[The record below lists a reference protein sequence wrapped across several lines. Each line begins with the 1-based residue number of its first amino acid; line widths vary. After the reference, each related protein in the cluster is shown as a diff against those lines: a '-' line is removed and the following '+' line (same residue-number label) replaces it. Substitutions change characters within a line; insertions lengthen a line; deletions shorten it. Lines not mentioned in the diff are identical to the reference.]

1 MPAQHPTLIPLTEAE
16 LSDLFGDDADGLRR
30 YQLLH
35 AVLAEGMT
43 QRQAAEAGQVSE
55 RTVRNIL
62 RAYMQSGG
70 LEALRSRQPSGR
82 GRRAGR
88 PAAFERALAAAL
100 AEEPLAGGDRL
111 WRRACEQL
119 GKDAGKLSRRTAYRI
134 LAQLR
139 ADRDD
144 EAPDSLRG
152 AVRAALPLLPE
163 DPPLALAASALAQR
177 FLPAD
182 LDSLPRGTL
191 LQQAL
196 RAALDHL
203 RPPGPISTIDR
214 GWWPYLIC
222 TGEYEAGQ
230 SRAEI
235 QDDLALSASTYS
247 RAKRQGLDR
256 IVAVLPR
263 IIERMIESPLAI
275 ASQRL
280 PRTPDFVG
288 RREEQSYYA
297 WRLQTEGLAHIWG
310 LPGSGKTAL
319 AAELAA
325 DGHRYG
331 QTILWHTCR
340 AGRDSTL
347 LGIIRGLA
355 QALAAAGDDTL
366 WRELRQAPPEELD
379 PAALLDALRE
389 RLLLRPA
396 VLILDDAH
404 HADAQETD
412 ALLDALA
419 DLVARRSIRLLLVG
433 RDPIESVTYSPLPG
447 MIERE
452 AQLLWAGVPALP
464 SDQWRALYAAT
475 GGMPEPIRR
484 AAAAYRRSGDM
495 ARANDWSDELDTW
508 AREAIWSRLDE
519 DQQRLLVAALALED
533 RPWAERQSLVCETLG
548 VPVESLRPLFRSALL
563 YSSADTAHSDPDAA
577 EASRRAAVTLYGAL
591 RNTAGARL
599 REETQ
604 LRERLL
610 ALADQLDATSEAQAD
625 ALPEAASASADA
637 PEPPV
642 SAPVS
647 SGLELLE
654 RVRNALEDSA
664 VWLQE
669 QGSDQAAHQLAAE
682 LAALRAALPN
692 LARPRLPFGRTVAE
706 AAVT

>member
-1 MPAQHPTLIPLTEAE
+1 
-16 LSDLFGDDADGLRR
+16 
-30 YQLLH
+30 
-35 AVLAEGMT
+35 
-43 QRQAAEAGQVSE
+43 
-55 RTVRNIL
+55 
-62 RAYMQSGG
+62 
-70 LEALRSRQPSGR
+70 LRSRQISGR
-82 GRRAGR
+82 GRRDRR

-100 AEEPLAGGDRL
+100 AEEPQAGGDRL
-111 WRRACEQL
+111 WRRACELL
-119 GKDAGKLSRRTAYRI
+119 GQDGAKLSRRTAYRI

-182 LDSLPRGTL
+182 LEPLPRGML

-203 RPPGPISTIDR
+203 RPAGPISTIDR

-222 TGEYEAGQ
+222 TGEYENSQ

-256 IVAVLPR
+256 ITVVIPR
-263 IIERMIESPLAI
+263 IIERMIESPATL

-355 QALAAAGDDTL
+355 QALAAAGDDML

-379 PAALLDALRE
+379 PAALLEGLRE
-389 RLLLRPA
+389 RMLLRPA
-396 VLILDDAH
+396 VVVLDDAH
-404 HADAQETD
+404 HADAEETD

-433 RDPIESVTYSPLPG
+433 RDPIENVSYSPLPG

-452 AQLLWAGVPALP
+452 AQLLWAGSPALP
-464 SDQWRALYAAT
+464 ADQWRALYAAT

-484 AAAAYRRSGDM
+484 AAATYRRSGDL
-495 ARANDWSDELDTW
+495 ARPNDWRDEVDTW

-519 DQQRLLVAALALED
+519 HEQCVLAAASGLEGH
-533 RPWAERQSLVCETLG
+533 PWGERHALVCEALG
-548 VPVESLRPLFRSALL
+548 TPVETLRPLFQRGLL
-563 YSSADTAHSDPDAA
+563 YNDTQTATARSDQA
-577 EASRRAAVTLYGAL
+577 EGERRSAVTLYGAL
-591 RNTAGARL
+591 RNIAAARL
-599 REETQ
+599 REEEQ
-604 LRERLL
+604 LRERVI
-610 ALADQLDATSEAQAD
+610 ALAAELHSTTESTPPEQLEPIAAAD
-625 ALPEAASASADA
+625 PADPAPPPISA
-637 PEPPV
+637 
-642 SAPVS
+642 
-647 SGLELLE
+647 GMELLE
-654 RVRNALEDSA
+654 RVRNALEGSA
-664 VWLQE
+664 VFLQE
-669 QGSDQAAHQLAAE
+669 QGDDQAAHELAAE
-682 LAALRAALPN
+682 LAALQAALPN
-692 LARPRLPFGRTVAE
+692 LASPRLPFARQVAGT
-706 AAVT
+706 AAT

>member
-1 MPAQHPTLIPLTEAE
+1 MSCLAQ
-16 LSDLFGDDADGLRR
+16 DG
-30 YQLLH
+30 
-35 AVLAEGMT
+35 A
-43 QRQAAEAGQVSE
+43 
-55 RTVRNIL
+55 
-62 RAYMQSGG
+62 
-70 LEALRSRQPSGR
+70 
-82 GRRAGR
+82 
-88 PAAFERALAAAL
+88 
-100 AEEPLAGGDRL
+100 
-111 WRRACEQL
+111 
-119 GKDAGKLSRRTAYRI
+119 KLSRRTAYRM

-139 ADRDD
+139 AEHDD
-144 EAPDSLRG
+144 DAPDSLRG
-152 AVRAALPLLPE
+152 AVRTALPLLPE

-182 LDSLPRGTL
+182 LDPLPRGML

-196 RAALDHL
+196 RATLDHL
-203 RPPGPISTIDR
+203 RPAGPISTIDR

-222 TGEYEAGQ
+222 TGEYETGQ

-256 IVAVLPR
+256 ITAVLPR
-263 IIERMIESPLAI
+263 MIERMIESPVTL

-355 QALAAAGDDTL
+355 QALAAAGDETL

-396 VLILDDAH
+396 VVILDDAH
-404 HADAQETD
+404 HADAEETD

-433 RDPIESVTYSPLPG
+433 RDPIESVTYLPLPG

-452 AQLLWAGVPALP
+452 AQLLWAGSPALP
-464 SDQWRALYAAT
+464 ADQWRALYAAT

-484 AAAAYRRSGDM
+484 AAAAYRRSGDL
-495 ARANDWSDELDTW
+495 ARANDWAAEIDAW
-508 AREAIWSRLDE
+508 AHEAIWSRLE
-519 DQQRLLVAALALED
+519 EHEQRLLAAAFALEAQPWSD
-533 RPWAERQSLVCETLG
+533 RHALVCDAIGVPAETLK
-548 VPVESLRPLFRSALL
+548 PLFQRGLL
-563 YSSADTAHSDPDAA
+563 YSDIQPTAAPPERA
-577 EASRRAAVTLYGAL
+577 EGGQAAAVLLYGAL
-591 RNTAGARL
+591 RNAAAARL
-599 REETQ
+599 REDEQ
-604 LRERLL
+604 LRERVA
-610 ALADQLDATSEAQAD
+610 ALAAELDTT
-625 ALPEAASASADA
+625 
-637 PEPPV
+637 PV
-642 SAPVS
+642 AAPVAGRRSPTAPAEATVPAPIS
-647 SGLELLE
+647 SGMELLE

-664 VWLQE
+664 VFLQE
-669 QGSDQAAHQLAAE
+669 QGNDQASPAAGG
-682 LAALRAALPN
+682 RAGRAPGRPAQPRRATPPFRPTGRRSADDL
-692 LARPRLPFGRTVAE
+692 RPRGRSAGG
-706 AAVT
+706 

>member
-1 MPAQHPTLIPLTEAE
+1 
-16 LSDLFGDDADGLRR
+16 
-30 YQLLH
+30 
-35 AVLAEGMT
+35 MT

-62 RAYMQSGG
+62 RSYAQRGG
-70 LEALRSRQPSGR
+70 LEALRSQQPSGR
-82 GRRAGR
+82 SRRDRR
-88 PAAFERALAAAL
+88 PATFERALGAAL

-111 WRRACEQL
+111 WRRACELL
-119 GKDAGKLSRRTAYRI
+119 GQDGAKLSRRTAYRI
-134 LAQLR
+134 LVQLR
-139 ADRDD
+139 AERDD
-144 EAPDSLRG
+144 DAPDSLRG

-163 DPPLALAASALAQR
+163 DPPLALAASTLAQR
-177 FLPAD
+177 FLPAE
-182 LDSLPRGTL
+182 LDPLPRGML

-196 RAALDHL
+196 RATLDHL
-203 RPPGPISTIDR
+203 RPAGPISTIDR

-222 TGEYEAGQ
+222 TGEYETGQ

-256 IVAVLPR
+256 ITALLPR
-263 IIERMIESPLAI
+263 LIERLIESPVTL

-280 PRTPDFVG
+280 PRTPEFVG

-331 QTILWHTCR
+331 QMILWHTCR

-355 QALAAAGDDTL
+355 QALGAAGDDTL
-366 WRELRQAPPEELD
+366 WRDLRQAPPEELD

-396 VLILDDAH
+396 VVILDDAH
-404 HADAQETD
+404 HADAEETA

-433 RDPIESVTYSPLPG
+433 RDPIESVTYLPLPG

-452 AQLLWAGVPALP
+452 AQLLWAGSPALP
-464 SDQWRALYAAT
+464 ADQWRALYAAT

-484 AAAAYRRSGDM
+484 AAAVYRRSGDL
-495 ARANDWSDELDTW
+495 ARASDWADEVDAW
-508 AREAIWSRLDE
+508 AHEAIWSRLE
-519 DQQRLLVAALALED
+519 EHEQRLLAAALALEAQS
-533 RPWAERQSLVCETLG
+533 WSERHALVCDSIGAPAAL
-548 VPVESLRPLFRSALL
+548 LRPLFQRGLL
-563 YSSADTAHSDPDAA
+563 YSDTQTAPAGPERAEAGQAAAVLLYRALRNAAAARLREDDQLRERVAAIADELGAASVSAPAALPALADVAA
-577 EASRRAAVTLYGAL
+577 EASV
-591 RNTAGARL
+591 
-599 REETQ
+599 
-604 LRERLL
+604 
-610 ALADQLDATSEAQAD
+610 
-625 ALPEAASASADA
+625 P
-637 PEPPV
+637 
-642 SAPVS
+642 APVS
-647 SGLELLE
+647 SGMELLE

-664 VWLQE
+664 TFLQE
-669 QGSDQAAHQLAAE
+669 QGNDQVAHQLAAE
-682 LAALRAALPN
+682 LAALQAALPN
-692 LARPRLPFGRTVAE
+692 LAEPRLPFGRQVAG
-706 AAVT
+706 APTT

>member
-1 MPAQHPTLIPLTEAE
+1 MPTQPTLLPLTEAE
-16 LSDLFGDDADGLRR
+16 LSELFGDDTDGLRR

-55 RTVRNIL
+55 RTVRNIM
-62 RAYMQSGG
+62 RAYAQRGG

-82 GRRAGR
+82 SRRDRR
-88 PAAFERALAAAL
+88 PATFERALSAAL

-111 WRRACEQL
+111 WRRACELL
-119 GKDAGKLSRRTAYRI
+119 GHDGAKLSRRTAYRI
-134 LAQLR
+134 LVQLR
-139 ADRDD
+139 AEHDD
-144 EAPDSLRG
+144 DAPDSLRG
-152 AVRAALPLLPE
+152 AVRTALPLLPE

-182 LDSLPRGTL
+182 LDPLPRGML
-191 LQQAL
+191 LQQGL
-196 RAALDHL
+196 RATLDHL
-203 RPPGPISTIDR
+203 RPAGPISTIDR
-214 GWWPYLIC
+214 SWWPYLIC
-222 TGEYEAGQ
+222 TGEYETGQ

-247 RAKRQGLDR
+247 RAKRHGLDR
-256 IVAVLPR
+256 IIAVLPR
-263 IIERMIESPLAI
+263 MIERMIESPVTL

-280 PRTPDFVG
+280 PRTPEFVG

-379 PAALLDALRE
+379 PASMLDALRE
-389 RLLLRPA
+389 RLLMRPS
-396 VLILDDAH
+396 VVILDDAH
-404 HADAQETD
+404 HADAEETD

-433 RDPIESVTYSPLPG
+433 RDPIESVTYLPLPG

-452 AQLLWAGVPALP
+452 AQLLWAGSPALP
-464 SDQWRALYAAT
+464 ADQWRALYAAT
-475 GGMPEPIRR
+475 GGLPEPVRR
-484 AAAAYRRSGDM
+484 AAAAYRRSGDL
-495 ARANDWSDELDTW
+495 ARPTDWADEIDAW
-508 AREAIWSRLDE
+508 AREAIWSRLE
-519 DQQRLLVAALALED
+519 EYEQRLLAIAAALESQPWSD
-533 RPWAERQSLVCETLG
+533 RQALVCDSLGMPAETLK
-548 VPVESLRPLFRSALL
+548 PLFQRGLL
-563 YSSADTAHSDPDAA
+563 YSAMQTATAHPERA
-577 EASRRAAVTLYGAL
+577 EGGQAAAVLLYGAL
-591 RNTAGARL
+591 RNAAAARL
-599 REETQ
+599 REDDQ
-604 LRERLL
+604 LRERVA
-610 ALADQLDATSEAQAD
+610 ALSATLDAAPDITPVVLPAFAD
-625 ALPEAASASADA
+625 ATVEATV
-637 PEPPV
+637 P
-642 SAPVS
+642 APVS
-647 SGLELLE
+647 SGMELLE
-654 RVRNALEDSA
+654 RVRNALEGSA
-664 VWLQE
+664 VFIQE
-669 QGSDQAAHQLAAE
+669 QGNDQATQQLVAE
-682 LAALRAALPN
+682 LAALQAALPN
-692 LARPRLPFGRTVAE
+692 LAGPRLPFARPVAGTP
-706 AAVT
+706 AT

>member
-1 MPAQHPTLIPLTEAE
+1 MPAQPTLLPLTEAE
-16 LSDLFGDDADGLRR
+16 LSELFSDDAEGLRR

-35 AVLAEGMT
+35 AVLVEGMT

-55 RTVRNIL
+55 RTVRNIM
-62 RAYMQSGG
+62 RAYAQRGG
-70 LEALRSRQPSGR
+70 LEALRSRQLSGR
-82 GRRAGR
+82 SRRDRR
-88 PAAFERALAAAL
+88 PATIERALSTAL

-111 WRRACEQL
+111 WRRASELL
-119 GKDAGKLSRRTAYRI
+119 GQDASKLSRRTAYRM
-134 LAQLR
+134 LVQLR
-139 ADRDD
+139 AEHDD
-144 EAPDSLRG
+144 DAPDSLRG
-152 AVRAALPLLPE
+152 AVRTALPLLPE

-182 LDSLPRGTL
+182 FDPLPRGML

-196 RAALDHL
+196 RATLDHL

-222 TGEYEAGQ
+222 TGEYETGQ

-256 IVAVLPR
+256 ITAVLPR
-263 IIERMIESPLAI
+263 MIERIIESPVTL

-280 PRTPDFVG
+280 PRTPEFVG

-331 QTILWHTCR
+331 QMILWHTCR

-366 WRELRQAPPEELD
+366 WRELRQAPPEDLD

-389 RLLLRPA
+389 RLLMRPA
-396 VLILDDAH
+396 VVILDDAH
-404 HADAQETD
+404 HADAEETD

-433 RDPIESVTYSPLPG
+433 RDPIESVTYLPLPG

-452 AQLLWAGVPALP
+452 AQLLWAGSPALP
-464 SDQWRALYAAT
+464 ADQWRALYAAT
-475 GGMPEPIRR
+475 GGMPEPLRR
-484 AAAAYRRSGDM
+484 AAAAYRRSGDLS
-495 ARANDWSDELDTW
+495 RPNDWADEIDAW
-508 AREAIWSRLDE
+508 AREGIWSRLE
-519 DQQRLLVAALALED
+519 EHEQRLLAAASALEALPWSDRHTLVCDAIGVPTETLRPLFERGLLIQPTHLEHPEGGQEAAVLLYGALHNAATSRLLEDEQLRERVAALA
-533 RPWAERQSLVCETLG
+533 AEL
-548 VPVESLRPLFRSALL
+548 
-563 YSSADTAHSDPDAA
+563 AHA
-577 EASRRAAVTLYGAL
+577 
-591 RNTAGARL
+591 
-599 REETQ
+599 
-604 LRERLL
+604 
-610 ALADQLDATSEAQAD
+610 
-625 ALPEAASASADA
+625 
-637 PEPPV
+637 PV
-642 SAPVS
+642 SAPVARLAPADIPEPMTIPA
-647 SGLELLE
+647 GMELLE

-664 VWLQE
+664 VFLQGQGNE
-669 QGSDQAAHQLAAE
+669 QGTQQLAAE
-682 LAALRAALPN
+682 LAALQAALPN
-692 LARPRLPFGRTVAE
+692 LAGQRLPFAHPVAR
-706 AAVT
+706 APAT

>member
-1 MPAQHPTLIPLTEAE
+1 MFMPAQLTLLPLTEAE
-16 LSDLFGDDADGLRR
+16 LSELFSDDIDGLRR

-35 AVLAEGMT
+35 AVLVEGMT

-55 RTVRNIL
+55 RTVRNIM
-62 RAYMQSGG
+62 RAYAQRGG
-70 LEALRSRQPSGR
+70 LEALRSRQPSSR
-82 GRRAGR
+82 SRNDRR
-88 PAAFERALAAAL
+88 PAIFERALSTAL
-100 AEEPLAGGDRL
+100 AEEPDAGGDRL
-111 WRRACEQL
+111 WRRACELL
-119 GKDAGKLSRRTAYRI
+119 GQDGAKLSRRTAYRM
-134 LAQLR
+134 LVQLR
-139 ADRDD
+139 AEHDD
-144 EAPDSLRG
+144 DAPDSLRG
-152 AVRAALPLLPE
+152 AVRTALPLLPE

-182 LDSLPRGTL
+182 LDPLPRGML

-196 RAALDHL
+196 RAALDYL
-203 RPPGPISTIDR
+203 RPAGPISTIDR

-222 TGEYEAGQ
+222 TGEYETGQ

-256 IVAVLPR
+256 ITAALPR
-263 IIERMIESPLAI
+263 MIERMTESPVTL

-280 PRTPDFVG
+280 PRTPEFVG

-310 LPGSGKTAL
+310 LPGSGKSAL

-331 QTILWHTCR
+331 QMILWHTCR

-366 WRELRQAPPEELD
+366 WRELRQATPEELD

-389 RLLLRPA
+389 RLLMRPA
-396 VLILDDAH
+396 VVILDDAH
-404 HADAQETD
+404 HADAEETD

-433 RDPIESVTYSPLPG
+433 RDPIESVTYLPLPG

-452 AQLLWAGVPALP
+452 AQLLWAGSPALP
-464 SDQWRALYAAT
+464 ADQWRALYAAT

-484 AAAAYRRSGDM
+484 AAAAYRRSGDL
-495 ARANDWSDELDTW
+495 ARANDWAEEIDAW
-508 AREAIWSRLDE
+508 AREGIWSRLE
-519 DQQRLLVAALALED
+519 EPEQRLLAAASALEAQ
-533 RPWAERQSLVCETLG
+533 PWANRHRLVCDQLDVPAETLTAMFERG
-548 VPVESLRPLFRSALL
+548 LLIHPGHLERVEG
-563 YSSADTAHSDPDAA
+563 DQ
-577 EASRRAAVTLYGAL
+577 EAAVLLYGAL
-591 RNTAGARL
+591 RNAAATRL
-599 REETQ
+599 HEDDQ
-604 LRERLL
+604 LRERVAALAAKL
-610 ALADQLDATSEAQAD
+610 DSAPISAPVARQALADTL
-625 ALPEAASASADA
+625 
-637 PEPPV
+637 EPTPV
-642 SAPVS
+642 SA
-647 SGLELLE
+647 GIELLE

-664 VWLQE
+664 VFLQGQGDE
-669 QGSDQAAHQLAAE
+669 QATQQLAAE
-682 LAALRAALPN
+682 LAALQAALPN
-692 LARPRLPFGRTVAE
+692 LTGQRLPFARAVAR
-706 AAVT
+706 APAT